1 MLLIKCGK
9 KKIKVVSH
17 LHNNDGARFVEYKRL
32 KDILNRQDI
41 PYFDNYKVGNILSM
55 KLYHMCEIK
64 EKNIFA
70 LTKQI
75 LIKIA
80 LILFFDSYYI
90 NFPNENI
97 SVNHKKFL
105 FMYSVGDNKRLDLKR
120 LFENVFNLFS
130 NEEKVIFASRN
141 KKRFIGFRYKNI
153 FRFIKVY
160 RSLKDLGSM
169 FDRIFISLMVLQII
183 EIKEKAKIIDV
194 NKYSLFVTFCDVFE
208 QDNLMVQ
215 TFRNEGIPTVS
226 MQHGQAYCKKGFE
239 TSDDLE
245 YENFTAD
252 YKLSWGPQTMN
263 EMIKGGV
270 EKSRII
276 NVGTPKYIGQAR
288 NEIYGNN
295 EHIFGV
301 VFNNK
306 ESFQSNIEMIKDANK
321 VCEKIKLKYCI
332 KLHPADNLAN
342 YERFI
347 NKKFVE
353 YVFQHEP
360 LEDYLKKVYFSIANY
375 SSIYMELYYYYH
387 PTLLYRNE
395 LTQKIFK
402 DDFNTYKNYEE
413 LEEIYSDFVLKMD
426 EYKELIRE
434 KSHFYISENPEE
446 NIKKFLNS
454 FKM

>member
-1 MLLIKCGK
+1 M
-9 KKIKVVSH
+9 SH
-17 LHNNDGARFVEYKRL
+17 LYNNDGARFVEYKRL
-32 KDILNRQDI
+32 KDTLNRQDI
-41 PYFDNYKVGNILSM
+41 PYFDNYKLGNILSL
-55 KLYHMCEIK
+55 KLYQMCEIK
-64 EKNIFA
+64 KKNIFT

-75 LIKIA
+75 VIKIA
-80 LILFFDSYYI
+80 LVLFFDSYYI
-90 NFPNENI
+90 DFPNENI
-97 SVNHKKFL
+97 NVNHKKFL
-105 FMYSVGDNKRLDLKR
+105 FMYSVGDNKRHDLNR

-130 NEEKVIFASRN
+130 NEEKVVFASRN
-141 KKRFIGFRYKNI
+141 TKKFIGFRYKNI
-153 FRFIKVY
+153 FSFIKVY
-160 RSLKDLGSM
+160 RSLKDLNSM
-169 FDRIFISLMVLQII
+169 FDRIFITLMVLQVI
-183 EIKEKAKIIDV
+183 EIKDKAKIIDV

-263 EMIKGGV
+263 ELIKGGI

-276 NVGTPKYIGQAR
+276 NVGTPKYIGQNR
-288 NEIYGNN
+288 EKLQGNDQY
-295 EHIFGV
+295 IFGI

-306 ESFQSNIEMIKDANK
+306 ESFQSNIDMLEDANRM
-321 VCEKIKLKYCI
+321 CEKFKLNYYI
-332 KLHPADNLAN
+332 KLHPADSITK
-342 YERFI
+342 YEKFI
-347 NKKFVE
+347 NSKFLIR
-353 YVFQHEP
+353 VFKHEP
-360 LEDYLKKVYFSIANY
+360 LEDYLKTVYFSIANY

-395 LTQKIFK
+395 LTKKIFK
-402 DDFNTYKNYEE
+402 DDFNTYENYEE
-413 LEEIYSDFVLKMD
+413 FEKIYSNFVLKMD
-426 EYKELIRE
+426 EYKKLIIE
-434 KSHFYISENPEE
+434 KSHFFISENPEE